1 MFSRIKMEEFM
12 ESEHSDV
19 FRVELFTKNIVLGS
33 SGTNSMHMRVKRLQF
48 FFSFLFLFWN
58 IVCSLQW
65 KLSIWNIVMKSNASC
80 NEFKSNKVI
89 CRMCLVQRKI
99 RQGRRKNKTKKKMVE
114 ADMEI
119 ASLNKKKTVVRVG

>member
-1 MFSRIKMEEFM
+1 
-12 ESEHSDV
+12 
-19 FRVELFTKNIVLGS
+19 
-33 SGTNSMHMRVKRLQF
+33 
-48 FFSFLFLFWN
+48 
-58 IVCSLQW
+58 
-65 KLSIWNIVMKSNASC
+65 MKSNASC